1 MMIQLGGLRT
11 RLLIGML
18 LFGMFAHVSTVFAGA
33 PAPPIP
39 PATGSY
45 QFDFN
50 GSSDGLSFDIVASGS
65 SNAFSAGVTT
75 WSHLSPSDFG
85 HFILPEFPHKSRSA
99 YVSGTGAILT
109 SAPDRMATAVAIYP
123 GISGGYMGSIEF
135 NGQIIVSDGGVSSTL
150 SGSIT
155 GLSIAD
161 FSIPGVTT
169 FEELFRPGAYT
180 AMLGD
185 YSDTLN
191 FNSNVPVPVP
201 VAPSSPEPEMEPEP
215 VLATNDGAIK
225 STMTTGVDSMSNT
238 LGNTQNAATNAVGDL
253 NSRLFRARSRGGN
266 NGGGVN
272 VAARDHTTR
281 FLNFAARNNIDHR
294 VALGL
299 ADSREVPAS
308 ANVTAD
314 GDSEKKASSFISVEV
329 EAGAYAK
336 NPAKNPYDGKV
347 VIGDDPE
354 TRFEVFTSFDYGY
367 YDQDNIS
374 ATSRAFNTDSY
385 SGTAGFEH
393 RLNSWLYAGAAFT
406 YLNSDTDLTAN
417 LGSNDLEGEVYSTY
431 FTAFQGNTYF
441 DFLYSYG
448 DFDNDIRRNTLLG
461 SFAEGDTTSSSHNF
475 SMNTGHTIRK
485 SKRFS
490 FGPSAGLDYT
500 TGQVNGYTERGG
512 GLANLIYPD
521 HDFESLI
528 SRLGAYATFE
538 NETRFGLNTTQF
550 RAGWGHEYS
559 PQDGNVTAS
568 LQTSPFALVTGGNAQ
583 QVGGFTVNQRGEH
596 AGTDW
601 LEVGATTRLDL
612 QDCGA
617 YLELGY
623 QGMLLRENA
632 TGHYGSVKLGYEW

>member
-1 MMIQLGGLRT
+1 MMNQLGGLRT
-11 RLLIGML
+11 RLLAGIL
-18 LFGMFAHVSTVFAGA
+18 VFGALAFVDTGISGA

-65 SNAFSAGVTT
+65 SNGSSMAT
-75 WSHLSPSDFG
+75 WQYHLSTNDFG
-85 HFILPEFPHKSRSA
+85 NFIIPEFLGKGWGNPVTGTGSISTTAPNFTATELYVIPGSTVSA
-99 YVSGTGAILT
+99 Y
-109 SAPDRMATAVAIYP
+109 
-123 GISGGYMGSIEF
+123 GGGMEF
-135 NGQIIVSDGGVSSTL
+135 NTSIVVTVGGINSTL
-150 SGSIT
+150 SGSLT
-155 GLSIAD
+155 GFSIAD
-161 FSIPGVTT
+161 FNLPGVTT
-169 FEELFRPGAYT
+169 FEELFRAGSYSAL
-180 AMLGD
+180 LGD
-185 YSDTLN
+185 YNYTLN
-191 FNSNVPVPVP
+191 FNPYEVEGTTE
-201 VAPSSPEPEMEPEP
+201 SPQEEML
-215 VLATNDGAIK
+215 VTNNGAIN
-225 STMTTGVDSMSNT
+225 STMTTGVNSMTNT
-238 LGNTQNAATNAVGDL
+238 LGNTQNAANNAVGDL
-253 NSRLFRARSRGGN
+253 NNRLFRARSRGGN
-266 NGGGVN
+266 TGGGVN

-299 ADSREVPAS
+299 ARSREVRAS
-308 ANVTAD
+308 AKLEEDAN
-314 GDSEKKASSFISVEV
+314 GEKQASSIISVEV
-329 EAGAYAK
+329 EAGASAK

-347 VIGDDPE
+347 VIGEEPE
-354 TRFEVFTSFDYGY
+354 TDFEIFTSFDYGF

-374 ATSRAFNTDSY
+374 ASSRAFNTDTY
-385 SGTAGFEH
+385 SGTAGFER

-406 YLNSDTDLTAN
+406 YLNSDTDLTAD

-431 FTAFQGNTYF
+431 FTAFQGNTYL

-448 DFDNDIRRNTLLG
+448 DFDNEIRRNTLLG

-521 HDFESLI
+521 HDFESII

-538 NETRFGLNTTQF
+538 NKTRFGWNTTQL
-550 RAGWGHEYS
+550 RAGWAHEYS
-559 PQDGNVTAS
+559 PENGNVTAS

-583 QVGGFTVNQRGEH
+583 SVGGFTVNQRGEH

-601 LEVGATTRLDL
+601 LEVGATTRLDF
-612 QDCGA
+612 QDSGA

-632 TGHYGSVKLGYEW
+632 TGHYGSAKLGYEW